1 MDFGQGLKEVTIHI
15 GGIFASRE
23 PAVVR
28 TVLGSCVSA
37 CVFDPLTNVGGINHF
52 MLPDGDNES
61 GTPTRYGI
69 NAMEVLI
76 NEVMKLG
83 GERRRLRAKVF
94 GGGHVL
100 NIQSVG
106 PAVPERNAVFVKEF
120 LATEK
125 IPILSQRLGGV
136 NPLQIHFFTHSG
148 KVLLRILGGRD
159 EEIAGEEERYRVEAV
174 KTVARRGGDESVTL
188 F

>member
-1 MDFGQGLKEVTIHI
+1 MEPTPGIQETSIHI
-15 GGIFASRE
+15 GGVFASRA

-37 CVFDPLTNVGGINHF
+37 CLFDPLVNVGGMNHF
-52 MLPDGDNES
+52 MLPDGDQD
-61 GTPTRYGI
+61 GDQPTRYGI

-76 NEVMKLG
+76 NEIMKLG

-94 GGGHVL
+94 GAGHVL

-106 PAVPERNAVFVKEF
+106 IAVPQRNALFVKEF

-136 NPLQIHFFTHSG
+136 NPLQVHFFTHAG
-148 KVLLRILGGRD
+148 KALIRILGGRN
-159 EEIAGEEERYRVEAV
+159 EEVAGAEARYRVEAIKQV
-174 KTVARRGGDESVTL
+174 TGRPEERVTL

>member
-1 MDFGQGLKEVTIHI
+1 MDRVPGVKEASIHI
-15 GGIFASRE
+15 GGVFASRE

-37 CVFDPLTNVGGINHF
+37 CLFDPLTNVGGMNHF
-52 MLPDGDNES
+52 MLPDGEQD
-61 GTPTRYGI
+61 GDQPTRYGI

-76 NEVMKLG
+76 NEIMKLG

-94 GGGHVL
+94 GAGHVL
-100 NIQSVG
+100 NIESVG
-106 PAVPERNAVFVKEF
+106 MAVPKRNALFVKEF

-136 NPLQIHFFTHSG
+136 NPLQVHFFTHVG
-148 KVLLRILGGRD
+148 KALIRILGGKN
-159 EEIAGEEERYRVEAV
+159 EEIAGAEARYRVEAV
-174 KTVARRGGDESVTL
+174 KHVTGRSEENVTL

>member
-1 MDFGQGLKEVTIHI
+1 M
-15 GGIFASRE
+15 
-23 PAVVR
+23 
-28 TVLGSCVSA
+28 
-37 CVFDPLTNVGGINHF
+37 NHF
-52 MLPDGDNES
+52 MLPAGEQDTDL
-61 GTPTRYGI
+61 PTRYGI
-69 NAMEVLI
+69 NAMEMLI
-76 NEVMKLG
+76 NEIMKLG

-106 PAVPERNAVFVKEF
+106 MAVPERNARFVKEF

-125 IPILSQRLGGV
+125 IPILSQRLGGT
-136 NPLQIHFFTHSG
+136 NPLQVHFFTHLG
-148 KVLLRILGGRD
+148 KALIRILGGRN

-174 KTVARRGGDESVTL
+174 KDVARRPEENVTL

>member
-1 MDFGQGLKEVTIHI
+1 MEFGSGVKEVSIHI
-15 GGIFASRE
+15 GGVFASRE

-37 CVFDPLTNVGGINHF
+37 CLFDPLTNVGGMNHF
-52 MLPDGDNES
+52 MLPEGEQDADL
-61 GTPTRYGI
+61 PTRYGI

-76 NEVMKLG
+76 NEVMKKG

-106 PAVPERNAVFVKEF
+106 MAVPERNARFVKDF

-125 IPILSQRLGGV
+125 IPILSQRLGGT
-136 NPLQIHFFTHSG
+136 NPLQVHFFTHVG
-148 KVLLRILGGRD
+148 KVLIRILGGKNA
-159 EEIAGEEERYRVEAV
+159 EIAGEEERFRVEAV
-174 KTVARRGGDESVTL
+174 KDVARGRRGENVTL

>member
-1 MDFGQGLKEVTIHI
+1 MDAAVTEASIHI
-15 GGIFASRE
+15 GGVFASRR

-37 CVFDPLTNVGGINHF
+37 CLFDPLINVGGMNHF
-52 MLPDGDNES
+52 MLPAGEQDTDL
-61 GTPTRYGI
+61 PTRYGI
-69 NAMEVLI
+69 NAMEMLI
-76 NEVMKLG
+76 NEIMKLG

-106 PAVPERNAVFVKEF
+106 MAVPERNARFVKEF

-125 IPILSQRLGGV
+125 IPILSQRLGGT
-136 NPLQIHFFTHSG
+136 NPLQVHFFTHLG
-148 KVLLRILGGRD
+148 KALIRILGGRN

-174 KTVARRGGDESVTL
+174 KDVARRPEENVTL